1 MMKTEIKE
9 TVLRILGE
17 IASEAALHKNHSRQW
32 IF

>member
-17 IASEAALHKNHSRQW
+17 IASEAAFAQKHSRQW